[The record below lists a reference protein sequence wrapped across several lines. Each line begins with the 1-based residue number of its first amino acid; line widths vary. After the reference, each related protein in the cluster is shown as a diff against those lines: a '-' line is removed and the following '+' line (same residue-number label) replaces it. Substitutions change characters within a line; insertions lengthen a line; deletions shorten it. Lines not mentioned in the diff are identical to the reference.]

1 MAADGEY
8 CVNQNLL
15 YEINAVMPAALN
27 TELFVSL
34 CTIQSPDAVIN
45 PDGTTTGTGSN
56 TFSDVAGLVN
66 IPCMDSVPSVMR
78 VQATEVKDL
87 EEIMSKAYRHV
98 LLNDFYE
105 VLNTAA
111 GLGWRAIVDGV
122 TYDLLGG
129 EPDSQGQM
137 TRLELQLVTV

>member
-1 MAADGEY
+1 M
-8 CVNQNLL
+8 NQNLT

-27 TELFVSL
+27 TLLFPSL
-34 CTIQSPDAVIN
+34 CTIQQPDGNFN
-45 PDGTTTGTGSN
+45 PDGTPSN
-56 TFSDVAGLVN
+56 AFVNISGLVN
-66 IPCMDSVPSVMR
+66 IPCIDSVPSIAR

-98 LLNDFYE
+98 LLNDYYLA
-105 VLNTAA
+105 LNTAA

-129 EPDSQGQM
+129 EPDSQSQM

>member
-8 CVNQNLL
+8 LVNQNLT

-27 TELFVSL
+27 TLLFPSL
-34 CTIQSPDAVIN
+34 CTIQQPDGNFN
-45 PDGTTTGTGSN
+45 PDGTPSN
-56 TFSDVAGLVN
+56 AFVNISGLVN
-66 IPCMDSVPSVMR
+66 IPCIDSVPSTAR

-98 LLNDFYE
+98 LLNDYYLA
-105 VLNTAA
+105 LNTAA

-129 EPDSQGQM
+129 EPDSQSQM